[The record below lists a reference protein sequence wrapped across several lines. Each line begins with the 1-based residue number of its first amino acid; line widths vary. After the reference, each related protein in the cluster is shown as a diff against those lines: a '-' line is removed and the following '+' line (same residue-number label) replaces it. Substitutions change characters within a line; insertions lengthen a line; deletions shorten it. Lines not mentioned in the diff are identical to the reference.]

1 MSPPDNML
9 KRQRSQYS
17 DQDTVR
23 STRGC
28 NPGSGRRRV
37 LLKNVQFQKIKDWK
51 SKSTTTF
58 HIVLAP
64 HSFLQNGLKA
74 LQFNEII
81 VKNVRNFL
89 ICLAPVSYLTEILE
103 SYLYML

>member
-9 KRQRSQYS
+9 KRQRSLYS

-28 NPGSGRRRV
+28 NPGSGRRSF
-37 LLKNVQFQKIKDWK
+37 LFKSVQFQKIKDWK

-58 HIVLAP
+58 QIVLTP
-64 HSFLQNGLKA
+64 HPFLQNGLKA

-81 VKNVRNFL
+81 LKNVRNFL
-89 ICLAPVSYLTEILE
+89 ISLAPVSYLTEILE
-103 SYLYML
+103 SYMYML